1 MASLEE
7 KRKWAADAIHQRI
20 LSWGDTPAP
29 ESDAM
34 VDNLARFIYD
44 KPEREQN
51 TDPYSWLVGSKRKEE
66 REASV
71 LGSTPF
77 PEFQLSQE
85 KGYPRIDS
93 EALGAFTCTGGF
105 QEPRGHSSK
114 GKSLALFS
122 DNKLTELPASDR
134 NLGCDYVVDDEQVR
148 AWLPGIVRKQGLEGS
163 YGKRIHVET
172 EHEINYKGTPYKV
185 WAAYAHLRSI
195 GVSTGD
201 RVSRSQSIGTQGGTG
216 REGDQVYPPH
226 VDLRLTIRTPEGE
239 IDVSPN
245 LIEFGT
251 KLVSL
256 RNFNKALPY
265 ASQTDILKYW
275 LPIADALEEFQIN
288 TSARIEAF
296 LGQIAHESGS
306 LQYAEEIAS
315 GEAYEGREDLG
326 NTQPGDGKR
335 YKGRGLLMI
344 TGKINYRK
352 YGEMLDI
359 PLESNPELAKSPE
372 NAARIAGAY
381 WQSHGLNE
389 LADNE
394 DYRKITRLINGGYN
408 GMDDRLARWSD
419 AKQALEA

>member
-29 ESDAM
+29 ESDKR
-34 VDNLARFIYD
+34 VDDLARFIYD

-51 TDPYSWLVGSKRKEE
+51 TDPYSWLVGSKRRQEK
-66 REASV
+66 EASV
-71 LGSTPF
+71 LESTPF

-93 EALGAFTCTGGF
+93 ESLGAFSCTGGF
-105 QEPRGHSSK
+105 QEPNGHSSK
-114 GKSLALFS
+114 SKSLALFS
-122 DNKLTELPASDR
+122 DNQLTELPASDR
-134 NLGCDYVVDDEQVR
+134 NFGCDYVVNDEQVR

-163 YGKRIHVET
+163 YGYRVHIET
-172 EHEINYKGTPYKV
+172 EYEINYKGNPYKV
-185 WAAYAHLRSI
+185 WTAYAHLRSI

-216 REGDQVYPPH
+216 REAKEVYPAH
-226 VDLRLTIRTPEGE
+226 VDARFTIRTPEGE

-245 LIEFGT
+245 LIEFGA
-251 KLVSL
+251 KLISL
-256 RNFNKALPY
+256 RNFNNALPF
-265 ASQTDILKYW
+265 ASQTDILTYW
-275 LPIADALEEFQIN
+275 LPIADAFEEFQIN

-296 LGQIAHESGS
+296 LAQIAHESGS

-335 YKGRGLLMI
+335 YKGRGLIQL
-344 TGKINYRK
+344 TGRNNYRK
-352 YGEMLDI
+352 FGETLD
-359 PLESNPELAKSPE
+359 LELEENPELAKEPTV
-372 NAARIAGAY
+372 AARIAGAY
-381 WQSHGLNE
+381 WKTHGLNE
-389 LADNE
+389 LADRGNHRE
-394 DYRKITRLINGGYN
+394 VTRRINGGMR
-408 GMDDRLARWSD
+408 GWEDRKANLKN
-419 AKQALEA
+419 AKQALA